1 MSKQSTPV
9 FLLIAITALAVA
21 VVIMVYA
28 LSTKAVQEVHVEP
41 APVNSTLRV
50 EPNYGM
56 QDAPNVVQVTAPGSY
71 LQDATTDVQLTAPA
85 SILQGN

>member
-1 MSKQSTPV
+1 MSKQSTPI
-9 FLLIAITALAVA
+9 FLLIAIAALAIA
-21 VVIMVYA
+21 VVVLIHA
-28 LSTKAVQEVHVEP
+28 LSVNAVQEVHVEP

-71 LQDATTDVQLTAPA
+71 LQGTAPDVQQTAPG
-85 SILQGN
+85 SLLQGN